1 MSRADSPLAGR
12 MIFNVGARRSGTFWL
27 QRIVTAHP
35 DVAAVPTESHLF
47 SHGIAPLFERF
58 HQGARSSPQFAAIH
72 VGHDVLL
79 DATREFCDRVL
90 GELTEPG
97 KHFLAERTP
106 LHVYHLDLIGQ
117 IYPDASFVHIIRD
130 GRDVARSLR
139 RQPWGPPTS
148 AEAAEEWRSSVA
160 AAREARQ
167 PERLLEVRYEEL
179 LARPEES
186 FRALY
191 EWLGLELTPEIMA
204 AALVEAKS
212 VANLTASD
220 PRVAATKWRSGASS
234 EEIEEIERVARPL
247 LTELGYEAPRPR
259 SARPAGR
266 RRRSGGL
273 VRRGARAS
281 RALRP
286 RALRERTRAALA
298 GGLPRRPHGN
308 AHRSSAAGAEG
319 GQALL
324 EGHEVVD
331 RLLERIHARR
341 LEGLAD
347 LLDERASVRLVSG
360 DRVWEGRG
368 SAAREA
374 LVAAL
379 DEDEAFAGRQVRGEV
394 LSGSPS
400 YSAVLTYELPGG
412 ERAERLLFVR
422 VRAGRVREL
431 AVYRLGA

>member
-58 HQGARSSPQFAAIH
+58 HHGARSSPQLAAMH
-72 VGHDVLL
+72 VDRDVLL
-79 DATREFCDRVL
+79 DATRAFCDRIL

-97 KHFLAERTP
+97 QRFLAERTP
-106 LHVYHLDLIGQ
+106 LHVYHLDLIDA
-117 IYPDASFVHIIRD
+117 IYPDASFVHIVRD

-139 RQPWGPPTS
+139 SQPWGPVTLT
-148 AEAAEEWRSSVA
+148 EAAEEWRSSVA

-179 LARPEES
+179 LARPEDS

-191 EWLGLELTPEIMA
+191 EWLGLEVTPAIMK

-220 PRVAATKWRSGASS
+220 PRVAATKWRSGASP
-234 EEIEEIERVARPL
+234 EELEEIERVAGPL
-247 LTELGYEAPRPR
+247 LAELGYESPRPR
-259 SARPAGR
+259 SARLAGGR
-266 RRRSGGL
+266 RRSSGL
-273 VRRGARAS
+273 ISRGTQGS
-281 RALRP
+281 RALRL
-286 RALRERTRAALA
+286 RAVRERTREAVARGLRRRLN
-298 GGLPRRPHGN
+298 GGG
-308 AHRSSAAGAEG
+308 HRGSAAGAEG
-319 GQALL
+319 AQALL
-324 EGHEVVD
+324 EGHEAVD
-331 RLLERIHARR
+331 RLLERIHTRR
-341 LEGLAD
+341 LEGLGD

-374 LVAAL
+374 LDAAL
-379 DEDEAFAGRQVRGEV
+379 AEDEAFAGRQVRGDV

-422 VRAGRVREL
+422 LRAGRVREL
-431 AVYRLGA
+431 AVYRLDA